1 MVEVSTSIYNNDWST
16 VDTVPLSPSSM
27 KHEGKLN
34 FLMPRRAAK
43 TSGRSL
49 GLPEYDD
56 EEVLPDDHSTDT
68 LRLRVRL
75 CLETN
80 TDTCGDYTEAEGI
93 YFLFYLITYRIN

>member
-1 MVEVSTSIYNNDWST
+1 MVEVATSIYSNDWSV

-34 FLMPRRAAK
+34 YLMPRRAAK
-43 TSGRSL
+43 TSSGRSL

-56 EEVLPDDHSTDT
+56 EDVLPDDHTTDKM
-68 LRLRVRL
+68 RLRVKL

-80 TDTCGDYTEAEGI
+80 TDTCGEYTEADG
-93 YFLFYLITYRIN
+93 L